1 MANHRNLVSV
11 LEASKTLSS
20 VGFQSMLN
28 DIPYHY
34 LSLAG
39 NSPSEDEFDARITKG
54 PNLAWGIYDGHECV
68 IYQLQVIAVSIL
80 IS

>member
-1 MANHRNLVSV
+1 MGNSRYRVSL
-11 LEASKTLSS
+11 LEASQKLSS

-28 DIPYHY
+28 GIPYHY

-39 NSPSEDEFDARITKG
+39 NKPSEDEFDAGMMKG

-68 IYQLQVIAVSIL
+68 ITYQL
-80 IS
+80 